1 MPGLE
6 RVRLKAAR
14 REASALLAVSSPSV
28 LGELGVDA
36 AWWTCHDEGDVGAMV
51 SLVCMKADA
60 WTVRAIDLDAVSA
73 GSSDAG
79 SSDAE
84 RTDAEALARIGDT
97 VFVFGSS
104 FTGKSGSFD
113 ERRAFVARFSEAA
126 AIEGSASAE
135 VLDVGTVLVDQ
146 VSAALASADL
156 LRADGD
162 EVVINIE
169 GAAFVGLD
177 LVLGLRWPVSADGQ
191 PMLVR
196 LTNAVAVFSN
206 PSWSSTMLGE
216 LDAVPVVVDVAA
228 TAKRPAGVR
237 GMAVVDGTIHLI
249 TGQTERELAA
259 KKVKAAPA
267 LHVSVDGSLARK
279 RTDSVE
285 IQSFEGFRKVEGL
298 APMTGG
304 RWLYALDDED
314 AIVLVVGDVDD

>member
-1 MPGLE
+1 MVHRMSGLE
-6 RVRLKAAR
+6 RVRLKAER

-28 LGELGVDA
+28 LGDLGVDA
-36 AWWTCHDEGDVGAMV
+36 AWWTCHDEGDVGGMV
-51 SLVCMKADA
+51 SLVCVNGDA
-60 WTVRAIDLDAVSA
+60 WTVRAIDLAAVS
-73 GSSDAG
+73 AG

-126 AIEGSASAE
+126 AIAGSASAE
-135 VLDVGTVLVDQ
+135 VLDVGTILVDR

-156 LRADGD
+156 LRAGGD

-191 PMLVR
+191 PLLVR
-196 LTNAVAVFSN
+196 LTNAVAVFSD

-216 LDAVPVVVDVAA
+216 LDTAPVVVDVGASV
-228 TAKRPAGVR
+228 KRPAGVR
-237 GMAVVDGTIHLI
+237 GMALVDETIHLL

-267 LHVSVDGSLARK
+267 LHVSVDGSLAR
-279 RTDSVE
+279 RRASSVE

-298 APMTGG
+298 APMAEG

-314 AIVLVVGDVDD
+314 AIVLVVGDD